1 MKVIALRGKSNTGK
15 TTVSRKLAEILISNG
30 ASYKMYPNKI
40 DKYLQGELSP
50 LPNGIWPRVDFIMEC
65 SFKGKEIGLA
75 SVGDYSEYS
84 MAMLTFWNKRGKDLI
99 VLCCRSRGFAV
110 KGIMKEEDHVFV
122 RMEKLKEGEDWQA
135 YCLAKATEI
144 FEKYIA

>member
-50 LPNGIWPRVDFIMEC
+50 LPKGIWPRVDFIMEC

-99 VLCCRSRGFAV
+99 VLCCRSRGRAV
-110 KGIMKEEDHVFV
+110 NRIKEEKDYVFV
-122 RMEKLKEGEDWQA
+122 KMEKMTEGENWQA
-135 YCLAKATEI
+135 YCLTKATEI